1 MSADVGRTYGLFYAF
16 GAETVNPGTL
26 TFVQL
31 GMCQGKEWAT
41 EFETVD
47 ATGDTSPGLT
57 KQNLVTFRNVSMS
70 FDGIAMGPAEEN
82 QKALA
87 DAVET
92 GTDPRGWLRL
102 VGGGL
107 VRTCPVIFKSWKLSA
122 AHADAVKFSGE
133 AMSNGQQTKVAV

>member
-1 MSADVGRTYGLFYAF
+1 MSADVGRSYALYF
-16 GAETVNPGTL
+16 ALGAETLNPGSL
-26 TFVQL
+26 TFKQL

-70 FDGIAMGPAEEN
+70 FDGIAMGPSEAN
-82 QKALA
+82 QKELA

-92 GTDPRGWLRL
+92 GSDPRGWLRI

-107 VRTCPVIFKSWKLSA
+107 VRTCPVIFKNWKLTA
-122 AHADAVKFSGE
+122 AHADAVKFAGE